1 MRKKLSVG
9 ETKQMRLV
17 AGVLLALVALL
28 TVIRYWLRG
37 YPTGTPIG
45 LILVAAAAAVFLL
58 SLVWSG
64 PIGPAFRCWM
74 VVARAIGWF
83 NARLLLSLVFYCIF
97 TPIGLVMRLM
107 RRDPLQRQFNSGN
120 MTFWIPK
127 DEPEDGLERYTRQF

>member
-1 MRKKLSVG
+1 MRKRLSVG

-45 LILVAAAAAVFLL
+45 LILVAATAVVFLL
-58 SLVWSG
+58 SLVWPG
-64 PIGPAFRCWM
+64 PLAPAFRCWM

-83 NARLLLSLVFYCIF
+83 NARLLLSLVFYCMF

-107 RRDPLQRQFNSGN
+107 RRDPLQRQFNPDKIS
-120 MTFWIPK
+120 FWVLK
-127 DEPEDGLERYTRQF
+127 EKSKDGLERYTRQF